1 MEHYEYKEWIPL
13 AVDGELDDKELIAF
27 ESHLAECPQ
36 CSIEFEEQK
45 KLKAL
50 ITANYPAEPD
60 ELLLFESRQSLRQAI
75 RDEKSRQPFYK
86 KIISLFNIFSIPKVK
101 FAFGGAAILLSGF
114 FAGYLVFHNQNNG
127 LPQASISGPSSMVQT
142 ASTEKYSPAEGNI
155 KISNVRFIDRDA
167 SDGQVEFEFDAVK
180 PVRIKGSINDENIK
194 NILTYSM
201 LNVENPGVRLNSI
214 NAISKEDNSGADPEI
229 KAAIISVAKFDENPG
244 VRRQAIK
251 LLNKYNSDEDAKKAL
266 LFVLMNDS
274 TSGNRIEAINS
285 LVKAQKEGAKFND
298 KELSVFRQKMEA
310 DDNQYIRYR
319 AKTVLMEY
327 N

>member
-1 MEHYEYKEWIPL
+1 MIPL
-13 AVDGELDDKELIAF
+13 AVDGELESKELNEF
-27 ESHLAECPQ
+27 EMHLAECPQ

-50 ITANYPAEPD
+50 VTANYPAEPD

-75 RDEKSRQPFYK
+75 RNEKSKQPLLNK
-86 KIISLFNIFSIPKVK
+86 LFSAFQIFSLPKVK
-101 FAFGGAAILLSGF
+101 FALGGTAVLFTGF
-114 FAGYLVFHNQNNG
+114 FAGYLIFHTQSG
-127 LPQASISGPSSMVQT
+127 SLPQSSIPGPSTMIQT
-142 ASTEKYSPAEGNI
+142 ASSEKFSPAEGNI

-180 PVRIKGSINDENIK
+180 PVRVKGNINDENIK

-214 NAISKEDNSGADPEI
+214 NALSKEYNTGTDPEV

-251 LLNKYNSDEDAKKAL
+251 LLNKYNSDEDAKNAL

-285 LVKAQKEGAKFND
+285 LAKAQKDGVKFNE
-298 KELSVFRQKMEA
+298 KELSVFRKKMEA